1 MRREAVVRE
10 RFQSASPITMLSVN
24 CLISSFRRS
33 AFCMSGA
40 TSTTGPLWRS
50 AISATRVAQAAPVNS
65 PAGALI
71 AGFDRQ

>member
-1 MRREAVVRE
+1 
-10 RFQSASPITMLSVN
+10 MLSVN

-50 AISATRVAQAAPVNS
+50 AISATKVAQAAPVNS
-65 PAGALI
+65 PSW
-71 AGFDRQ
+71 R

>member
-1 MRREAVVRE
+1 
-10 RFQSASPITMLSVN
+10 MLSVN

-65 PAGALI
+65 PSWRWSPAFTGNEYRYCSGI
-71 AGFDRQ
+71 DGFMVS

>member
-1 MRREAVVRE
+1 MRREAVVGSVS
-10 RFQSASPITMLSVN
+10 QSASPITMLSVN
-24 CLISSFRRS
+24 RLISSFRRS

-50 AISATRVAQAAPVNS
+50 AISATGG
-65 PAGALI
+65 AGCAGQLAKLALI